1 MFGNGLVRYKDQL
14 IWVGGVGDY
23 AIGIFTTPIERVL
36 EKLRNV

>member
-1 MFGNGLVRYKDQL
+1 MRYKDQL